1 MDEAA
6 GDDDMKERR
15 LLITGASGFTGR
27 HAVAY
32 FHAAGA
38 EVTAVVRSS
47 AAAGIFPAG
56 VKQQVCDL
64 SDRRAVKTMIDEV
77 QPDEVLHLAGK
88 NSVPESWRD
97 PLLYMEMNVMSTL
110 YLLEGLRTRPARR
123 ILVAGS
129 RLKFK
134 PGNAEGPPHP
144 YSLSKTLEELVSL
157 AWCTLFQQPVLLAEP
172 CNLIGPGPSTGFC
185 SLLAQHMVR
194 SETAESISE
203 IPPPFKLSSRYALRD
218 FLDVRD
224 AVKAYDWILR
234 SGEPGK
240 IYKIDSGIQ
249 RELGAVA
256 EQLLAHARVP
266 VGMDWGPENTGTE
279 QAAAPAA
286 AAVPSSGS
294 ETLAIQEGL
303 SSSSGD
309 DAVSLGWSPQIELS
323 RSLADIVDYHRASRE
338 GGAS

>member
-1 MDEAA
+1 
-6 GDDDMKERR
+6 MKARR

-32 FHAAGA
+32 FHAAGT

-47 AAAGIFPAG
+47 VAPGIFPAD

-64 SDRRAVKTMIDEV
+64 SDRSAVRAMIEKT

-88 NSVPESWRD
+88 NSVPESWQD

-110 YLLEGLRTRPARR
+110 YLLEGLRTQPVRR

-129 RLKFK
+129 RLKFN
-134 PGNAEGPPHP
+134 PGYAQGPPHP

-157 AWCTLFQQPVLLAEP
+157 AWYSLFKQPVLLAEP
-172 CNLIGPGPSTGFC
+172 SNLIGPGPSTGFC
-185 SLLAQHMVR
+185 SLLAQHVVR
-194 SETAESISE
+194 SEVAGGTSA
-203 IPPPFKLSSRYALRD
+203 PPAPFKLSSRYVLRD

-234 SGEPGK
+234 TGEPGK

-256 EQLLAHARVP
+256 EQLLAHARGP
-266 VGMDWGPENTGTE
+266 VEMDWGPENRGTE

-286 AAVPSSGS
+286 AAVPSAGCA
-294 ETLAIQEGL
+294 TLANQEGL
-303 SSSSGD
+303 S
-309 DAVSLGWSPQIELS
+309 AVAEDNTASLGWRPQLEFS
-323 RSLADIVDYHRASRE
+323 RSLADIVDYYRAGMK